1 MKSIIMKEP
10 YVLYVAITHFF
21 LPEEQKWKRG
31 FLMDT
36 LHMNERFPF
45 WNFLKIWQEIG
56 GGGWGLVNTGIVKLM
71 NIVWKRSIYE
81 YIPIRIILLHKYLGT
96 VCIYCSVTNYT
107 YYLDLYSFRSLHS
120 TVSLLKLTVGQHCSN
135 YDYKWNACYTHAS
148 IHTKMS

>member
-1 MKSIIMKEP
+1 MKTWISYGYITYEWKISILEFSKN
-10 YVLYVAITHFF
+10 LT
-21 LPEEQKWKRG
+21 R
-31 FLMDT
+31 
-36 LHMNERFPF
+36 NRR
-45 WNFLKIWQEIG
+45 G
-56 GGGWGLVNTGIVKLM
+56 GGGVGWGLVNTGIVKLM

-81 YIPIRIILLHKYLGT
+81 YIPIKIILLHKYLGT

-135 YDYKWNACYTHAS
+135 CDYKWNACYTHAS

>member
-10 YVLYVAITHFF
+10 YVLYVALFINPLFF
-21 LPEEQKWKRG
+21 YPKNKNENVD
-31 FLMDT
+31 FLWIHT
-36 LHMNERFPF
+36 YNERFLF

-56 GGGWGLVNTGIVKLM
+56 GGGLVNTGIVKLM
-71 NIVWKRSIYE
+71 NMVWKRSIYE
-81 YIPIRIILLHKYLGT
+81 YIPIKITLLHKYLGT

-120 TVSLLKLTVGQHCSN
+120 TVSLLKLTVGQHCTN

>member
-56 GGGWGLVNTGIVKLM
+56 GGGVVNTGIVNLM
-71 NIVWKRSIYE
+71 NIVWKQSIYE
-81 YIPIRIILLHKYLGT
+81 YISIKIILLHKYLGT

-107 YYLDLYSFRSLHS
+107 YYLDFQVVTFYCKFAEIDCRPTLFQLWLQMKCMLYTCKHS
-120 TVSLLKLTVGQHCSN
+120 
-135 YDYKWNACYTHAS
+135 Y
-148 IHTKMS
+148 